1 MIGRQEGTEALSAS
15 RLPAIRFRL
24 GLLFTFALAWETV
37 GCGGGMPLL
46 HPAPTLPA
54 GDVRAFA
61 GFSGNVALGGFSSA
75 MRNAAS
81 DAASRSTAPATGDTT
96 FAEGALVAASV
107 GPGLAPIGG
116 ARVGIGAQA
125 EGGLASTGR
134 AVRADVR
141 RSFALSRTW
150 ALSVGA
156 GGSAALYGRDQAG
169 SLPFVDLGRLHGWGA
184 DVPVLVGYESD
195 GDLYMLW
202 AGARGGWEHVNIEAL
217 TSEPGSGQFGVP
229 PVPLAA
235 TRFWGGGLLGAAVGF
250 RHVHVAMEIDV
261 SYASVTGDYN
271 GTYARIAGLTLAPAS
286 ALWWQF

>member
-1 MIGRQEGTEALSAS
+1 MTGWRDGKEV
-15 RLPAIRFRL
+15 LPASCLPAFRFL
-24 GLLFTFALAWETV
+24 MACGIA

-46 HPAPTLPA
+46 HPARTLPA

-75 MRNAAS
+75 IHNAANE
-81 DAASRSTAPATGDTT
+81 AAGRSTAPAAGDTT
-96 FAEGALVAASV
+96 YAEGALVAASV

-116 ARVGIGAQA
+116 AHVGMGYQA

-141 RSFALSRTW
+141 RSFSLSSTW
-150 ALSVGA
+150 TLSVGA

-169 SLPFVDLGRLHGWGA
+169 SLPDVDLGRLHGWGA

-202 AGARGGWEHVNIEAL
+202 LGARGGWEHVNIEAL

-229 PVPLAA
+229 PLPLSA

-271 GTYARIAGLTLAPAS
+271 GTHGRVAGLTLAPAS